1 MSVVHWSW
9 KPHTTTTA
17 TRGRDAGDD
26 DQVVKRSPRY
36 PPRQQQLQKP
46 IASECHETEPDIDE
60 AVLSNVRSQSLFL
73 DMEQWSRPLMGSA
86 TADNDRFQR
95 ENKREGAYALMAERE
110 MLPQVNQ
117 NPFLASHSFVD
128 DLAAQTE
135 FLKASS
141 DT

>member
-9 KPHTTTTA
+9 KPHTTTA
-17 TRGRDAGDD
+17 SRCRDAGDD

-36 PPRQQQLQKP
+36 PPRPQLQKP

-73 DMEQWSRPLMGSA
+73 DMEQWSRPLLGSA

-117 NPFLASHSFVD
+117 NPFLANHSFVD